1 MAGTI
6 SAKKS
11 HETIEVLSV
20 QDNEG
25 RTYLAPITAP
35 TDHKS
40 EVTFPSNTTRASNIG
55 TVAEKASDSR
65 FLEKPRQKEE
75 PVLVHTTRT
84 STVATLVA
92 SALEQEP
99 FKKQTHTQKH
109 SLDRSAEYKS
119 APKLI
124 KPLIE
129 AIPAHGDTSKIP
141 GGLLGETQSTFITN
155 QHGVGKQANQQESHS
170 GIIAEVVGSLDLGV
184 EPAKQSNEVVMDKY
198 FFKSNTKREDL
209 ARKEQE
215 AFGSGPEKDDSQ
227 ADGEQHS
234 AQCLSFIEKNPQ
246 DAPKTSLANPAAL
259 AISKTT
265 VISKE
270 PREVLR
276 PSPFSLIIFRRL
288 ILYLQPSLF
297 FFLAFSFISNLFSF
311 HKLIKEEYAESTR
324 PKTRLTEQKGN
335 KERPDSLS
343 LSLSSRFLN
352 NVRAEWTITIKTNWG
367 EVAKDLRL
375 VLFDATTRHL
385 HKKYTR
391 MKTNKT
397 RIHKRRYFV
406 RNCREDRDLNRL
418 EKTSHVKRLFS
429 SHCRRQKTPTNLSTC
444 RARLTDTFR
453 QLNNVSAL
461 TSRNQAISK
470 ITSYRPLVT
479 LATATNGSVGPPR
492 HTVEE
497 HVKHKKSP
505 KRKVNK

>member
-129 AIPAHGDTSKIP
+129 AIPAHGDTSEIP

-270 PREVLR
+270 PRE
-276 PSPFSLIIFRRL
+276 
-288 ILYLQPSLF
+288 
-297 FFLAFSFISNLFSF
+297 
-311 HKLIKEEYAESTR
+311 LIKEEYAESTR

-367 EVAKDLRL
+367 EGRSRPEPLGKDLPCQAIVFKPLPEAKDPNQLIHMSRPSDRYIPAIEQCVGADFKKPGHIKNNFL
-375 VLFDATTRHL
+375 PPPCDTRYCY
-385 HKKYTR
+385 K
-391 MKTNKT
+391 
-397 RIHKRRYFV
+397 RI
-406 RNCREDRDLNRL
+406 CG
-418 EKTSHVKRLFS
+418 TS
-429 SHCRRQKTPTNLSTC
+429 
-444 RARLTDTFR
+444 
-453 QLNNVSAL
+453 
-461 TSRNQAISK
+461 
-470 ITSYRPLVT
+470 
-479 LATATNGSVGPPR
+479 
-492 HTVEE
+492 
-497 HVKHKKSP
+497 SP
-505 KRKVNK
+505 YC